1 MAKTIRAVL
10 AGNPNSG
17 KTTIF
22 NNLTGARHHVANYPG
37 VTVSTEQ
44 GEFVVG
50 DAKFVI
56 TDLPGTYSLTAYSP
70 EELIARNFIIREKPD
85 VVINVVDATNL
96 ERNLYLTTQLMELG
110 VPLVLVFNMSDM
122 AHQHGAGIDIA
133 RLSALLRVPVVET
146 VGHKR
151 RGMEDLC
158 RAALDVAEGRREG
171 GGVPLHYGHDIDPA
185 IAAITAEIEADAN
198 LVLEVSAR
206 WMAIKLL
213 ENDPRVRERITQP
226 AILEMAARHR
236 AHLAQL
242 LGDQPETV
250 IAGRRYGFISGAC
263 QESLLPSSI
272 EARHIQSDKIDTV
285 LTHRFWGLP
294 IFLALM
300 YVVFAVTFNVGNY
313 FVGWLE
319 SLFGWLGGTLSG
331 FWPEGSGSLL
341 ESLLV
346 DGIIGGVGGVVSFL
360 PNILLL
366 FMAIAF
372 LEDSGYMSRAAF
384 IMDHLMH
391 RIGLHGQSFIPML
404 IGFGCSVPAILA
416 TRTLDNRRDRIT
428 TIMIIPLMSCGARL
442 TVYALIIPAFFPVRW
457 QGPVLWL
464 IYFTG
469 IVVAVGAAWVLRR
482 TLLRGETVPMVLEL
496 PPYRMP
502 TLRGVAVH
510 TWERSWEYVKKAGTV
525 ILSISIVLWAM
536 TAFPRR
542 PEADGTYAREIAAAH
557 GSYEQGVRELA
568 GRLALPEDMDLAA
581 LLEKPPRDE
590 SGIADPHLAH
600 FFSLL
605 RQKRAIERRFAP
617 HHHREGELHSDPAC
631 LQRELMLTHLR
642 SADPAAY
649 RLVAHYD
656 DKVFAPR
663 EQILQQIERKR
674 HADGLAYSMIGRIGR
689 ALDPV
694 WKPMGFDWRIGTA
707 LIGAFA
713 AKEVFVA
720 QMGIIFAVGGDEDSA
735 DALRRQLRATYPPL
749 VGLCILLFT
758 LISSPCLAT
767 VAATRK
773 ETGSWGWALFQMAWL
788 TALAYAVTAA
798 VFQIGSLAGWGV

>member
-17 KTTIF
+17 KTTLF

-44 GEFVVG
+44 GEFRFG
-50 DAKFVI
+50 DAEFI
-56 TDLPGTYSLTAYSP
+56 LTDLPGTYSLTAYSP
-70 EELIARNFIIREKPD
+70 EELIARDVIIREKPD
-85 VVINVVDATNL
+85 VVLNVVDATNI
-96 ERNLYLTTQLMELG
+96 ERNLYLSTQLMELG

-122 AHQHGAGIDIA
+122 ARQHGTAIDIA

-151 RGMEDLC
+151 KGMDELC
-158 RAALDVAEGRREG
+158 QAALDVVEGRREG
-171 GGVPLHYGHDIDPA
+171 CGAPLHYGHDIDPA
-185 IAAITAEIEADAN
+185 IAAITAEIEADPDF
-198 LVLEVSAR
+198 VPEVSAR

-213 ENDPRVRERITQP
+213 ENDPRVRETVTRTQV
-226 AILEMAARHR
+226 LEMTDHHR
-236 AHLAQL
+236 AHLQQL

-272 EARHIQSDKIDTV
+272 EARHIQSDKIDAV

-300 YVVFAVTFNVGNY
+300 YVVFALTFTLGDY
-313 FVGWLE
+313 PVGWLE
-319 SLFGWLGGTLSG
+319 SFFGWLGGTISG
-331 FWPEGSGSLL
+331 FWPDGSGSLL
-341 ESLLV
+341 RSLLV
-346 DGIIGGVGGVVSFL
+346 DGIIGGVGGVISFL

-366 FMAIAF
+366 FLAIAF

-442 TVYALIIPAFFPVRW
+442 TVYALIIPAFFSVHW

-469 IVVAVGAAWVLRR
+469 ILLAVGAAWVLRH
-482 TLLRGETVPMVLEL
+482 TLLRGESVPMVMEL

-502 TLRGVAVH
+502 TMLSVTVH
-510 TWERSWEYVKKAGTV
+510 TWERSWEYLKKAGTV
-525 ILSISIVLWAM
+525 ILAISIVLWAM

-542 PEADGTYAREIAAAH
+542 PAESGVYAGEISAAH
-557 GSYEQGVRELA
+557 DLYEQGVRELA
-568 GRLALPEDMDLAA
+568 NRLSLSADIDLAA
-581 LLEKPPRDE
+581 VLNKLPRDE
-590 SGIADPHLAH
+590 KGIPDPHLAH
-600 FFSLL
+600 FVSIL
-605 RQKRAIERRFAP
+605 RQKRAIEERFAP
-617 HHHREGELHSDPAC
+617 HYDIKGDLHSDTGRM
-631 LQRELMLTHLR
+631 QRELMLTHLR
-642 SADPAAY
+642 SADPAIY
-649 RLVAHYD
+649 RLVVHYED
-656 DKVFAPR
+656 NVFTPR
-663 EQILQQIERKR
+663 EQALQKIERER
-674 HADGLAYSMIGRIGR
+674 HAAGLSYSMIGRLGQ

-735 DALRRQLRATYPPL
+735 DALRRQLRTSYPPL

-773 ETGSWGWALFQMAWL
+773 ETNSWGWALFQMTWL
-788 TALAYAVTAA
+788 TVLAYAVTAA
-798 VFQIGSLAGWGV
+798 VFQIGSFAGWGG